1 MGEIGESGNARPRAD
16 DLTPRQA
23 GYVAARL
30 TGQTQKA
37 AAAKAGLSDRTAR
50 RYDKLP
56 QVQRALRAGQDELI
70 GDALATALVLLRPAI
85 GGLMSIGNDG
95 EAPAS
100 ARVAALRAVADLALT
115 LREHDDIAQRLA
127 LVEEK
132 LSELHAPTSEG
143 RSLAIVH

>member
-1 MGEIGESGNARPRAD
+1 MGKTEQSGNARPRAD

-56 QVQRALRAGQDELI
+56 QVQAALRRGQDELI

-85 GGLMSIGNDG
+85 GGLMTIGNDG

-115 LREHDDIAQRLA
+115 LREHDDLAQRLA
-127 LVEEK
+127 VVEER
-132 LSELHAPTSEG
+132 LSEYHAPTDTS
-143 RSLAIVH
+143 RSLAIVS